1 MQVLNWPKRAGKTT
15 KLALWVKEGERTDSY
30 PGWTRIMLVPTIQEA
45 VHVRNQFKLDPH
57 QIFSYEEWRKAYH
70 AAFQGEAHIE
80 VAVDRAETLIHDLV
94 MSRARVAYAGIEDDT
109 MGDWEAAY
117 VW

>member
-1 MQVLNWPKRAGKTT
+1 MKVLYWPRRSGKTT

-30 PGWTRIMLVPTIQEA
+30 PGWNRVMLVPTAQEA
-45 VHVRNQFKLDPH
+45 LHVRQQYKLDSH
-57 QIFSYEEWRKAYH
+57 QIFSFDEWRTAY
-70 AAFQGEAHIE
+70 ARAFPADARIE

-94 MSRARVAYAGIEDDT
+94 MGRGTVTYAGIEDDT

-117 VW
+117 A